1 VGRLDDRVAIVTGAG
16 TGIGRATATA
26 YAREGSRVAL
36 VGRRPGPLREVADE
50 LKGAGAECLVAAA
63 DVTDVAAGDRV
74 VTEVVDRWGQVDVL
88 VNNAGVNLVHREMD
102 DLSAEDW
109 STVLDAN
116 LTGTFLM
123 TRAALPVMR
132 SRRTGTIINVS
143 SMAGYRASTISGPAY
158 SAAKAGVNSFTD
170 HLNLTEREHGIRSCS
185 VCPGEVATPIM
196 DRRPVPP
203 SAEAR
208 AAMLQPEDLAET
220 LLLVASLPQRATVG
234 LLTIYPTVSRR

>member
-123 TRAALPVMR
+123 TRAVLPVMR